1 MASHPYA
8 MDFINDKDTY
18 KAVMFA
24 CKLLKQ
30 GQSYTR
36 AIGVASSYYDVNPD
50 DVRHF
55 VSQRSG
61 RIQANKKSSKFAKG
75 GSKRK

>member
-1 MASHPYA
+1 MGSHAYP
-8 MDFINDKDTY
+8 MDYIDDRKTF

-24 CKLLKQ
+24 CDLLKK
-30 GQSYTR
+30 GKSYTS
-36 AIGVASSYYDVNPD
+36 AIGIACNYYGANPN

-61 RIQANKKSSKFAKG
+61 RKQANMKSQKYK
-75 GSKRK
+75 

>member
-1 MASHPYA
+1 MFVGSHPYP
-8 MDFINDKDTY
+8 MDYINDPKTF

-24 CKLLKQ
+24 CDLLKK
-30 GQSYTR
+30 GKSYAS
-36 AIGVASSYYDVNPD
+36 AIGIASNYYEVNPD

-61 RIQANKKSSKFAKG
+61 RKQANKKS
-75 GSKRK
+75 RKYKY

>member
-1 MASHPYA
+1 MASHPYS
-8 MDFINDKDTY
+8 MDYINDKATY

-24 CKLLKQ
+24 CNLLKQ
-30 GQSYTR
+30 GKSYKS
-36 AIGVASSYYDVNPD
+36 AIGIACRYYGANPD

-61 RIQANKKSSKFAKG
+61 RKQANIKSRRF
-75 GSKRK
+75 

>member
-1 MASHPYA
+1 MASHPYS
-8 MDFINDKDTY
+8 MDYINDKATY

-24 CKLLKQ
+24 CNLLKQ
-30 GQSYTR
+30 GKSYTS
-36 AIGVASSYYDVNPD
+36 AIGIACRYYGANPD

-61 RIQANKKSSKFAKG
+61 RKQANIKSRRF
-75 GSKRK
+75 

>member
-1 MASHPYA
+1 MREEHMANHPYS
-8 MDFINDKDTY
+8 MDYIDDKDTY

-24 CKLLKQ
+24 CSLLKK
-30 GQSYTR
+30 GESYTK
-36 AIGVASSYYDVNPD
+36 AIAVASRYYDANPD

-61 RIQANKKSSKFAKG
+61 RKQANKKSAKY
-75 GSKRK
+75 

>member
-1 MASHPYA
+1 MGSHAYS
-8 MDFINDKDTY
+8 MDYIDDPNTF

-24 CKLLKQ
+24 CDLLKE
-30 GQSYTR
+30 GRSYTK
-36 AIGVASSYYDVNPD
+36 AIGIASSYYKVNPD

-61 RIQANKKSSKFAKG
+61 RKQANIKA
-75 GSKRK
+75 RKY

>member
-1 MASHPYA
+1 MASHPYS
-8 MDFINDKDTY
+8 MDYIGDRATY

-24 CKLLKQ
+24 CDLLKQ
-30 GQSYTR
+30 GKSYTS
-36 AIGVASSYYDVNPD
+36 AIGIACRYYKANPD

-61 RIQANKKSSKFAKG
+61 RKQANIKS
-75 GSKRK
+75 RKY

>member
-1 MASHPYA
+1 MASHPYS
-8 MDFINDKDTY
+8 MDYISDRATY

-24 CKLLKQ
+24 CDLLKQ
-30 GQSYTR
+30 GKSYTS
-36 AIGVASSYYDVNPD
+36 AIGIACRYYEANPD

-61 RIQANKKSSKFAKG
+61 RKQANIKS
-75 GSKRK
+75 RKY

>member
-1 MASHPYA
+1 MASHPYS
-8 MDFINDKDTY
+8 MDYISDRATY

-24 CKLLKQ
+24 CNLLKQ
-30 GQSYTR
+30 GKSYTS
-36 AIGVASSYYDVNPD
+36 AIGIACRYYKANPD

-61 RIQANKKSSKFAKG
+61 RKQANIKSRRF
-75 GSKRK
+75 

>member
-1 MASHPYA
+1 MGNHAYS
-8 MDFINDKDTY
+8 MDFISDKNTY

-24 CKLLKQ
+24 CSMLKQ
-30 GQSYTR
+30 GRSYTS
-36 AIGVASSYYDVNPD
+36 AIGIASKYYNVNPD

-61 RIQANKKSSKFAKG
+61 RKQANIKARKYGDTTNGKS
-75 GSKRK
+75 

>member
-1 MASHPYA
+1 MAKHSYS
-8 MDFINDKDTY
+8 MDYIDDKDTF

-24 CKLLKQ
+24 CDLLKK
-30 GQSYTR
+30 GNSYTK
-36 AIGVASSYYDVNPD
+36 AIGIASSYYDVNPD

-61 RIQANKKSSKFAKG
+61 RKQANKKSRKFAED
-75 GSKRK
+75 

>member
-1 MASHPYA
+1 MATHAYP
-8 MDFINDKDTY
+8 MDYISDRDTY

-24 CKLLKQ
+24 CDLLKK
-30 GQSYTR
+30 GNSFTKS
-36 AIGVASSYYDVNPD
+36 IGIACDYYNVNPD

-61 RIQANKKSSKFAKG
+61 RKQANVKA
-75 GSKRK
+75 RKYKEDN

>member
-1 MASHPYA
+1 MNHAYP
-8 MDFINDKDTY
+8 MDYINDKATY

-24 CKLLKQ
+24 CDLLKK
-30 GQSYTR
+30 GKSYTS
-36 AIGVASSYYDVNPD
+36 AIGIACKYYKANPN

-61 RIQANKKSSKFAKG
+61 RKQANAKSAKY
-75 GSKRK
+75 S

>member
-1 MASHPYA
+1 MANYA
-8 MDFINDKDTY
+8 YPMDYISDKNTY

-24 CKLLKQ
+24 CNLLKK
-30 GQSYTR
+30 GNSYTK
-36 AIGVASSYYDVNPD
+36 AIGIACSYYDVNPD

-61 RIQANKKSSKFAKG
+61 RKQAN
-75 GSKRK
+75 RKARKY